1 MIASPDITGENEP
14 ESAVGQP
21 SGTRVTGVDASRRG
35 WVAVS
40 LPAPSPAALSQSALS
55 PAALSQSALSPAA
68 LSPSALSPAAGGL
81 VVTVKVAASLG
92 VLLAPELGLAGTT
105 IVGIDM
111 PLGLL
116 ETGWREADRAARG
129 LLGPRRSS
137 VFAIPPRAVWAAT
150 GYPAA
155 NQRCRELTGQG
166 FSAQAWG
173 LRAKLLEAN
182 QYRQACGH
190 PLYEVHPELAFGA
203 MAGAPLAASKHTG
216 PGREERRRLLARHG
230 IEIPAGTPPTLLGDV
245 LDAAA
250 VAWSARRIAAGQAVT
265 VPAIPQHDDQGAE
278 IAIRF

>member
-1 MIASPDITGENEP
+1 VGHRTGM
-14 ESAVGQP
+14 
-21 SGTRVTGVDASRRG
+21 RVTGVDACRRG

-40 LPAPSPAALSQSALS
+40 L
-55 PAALSQSALSPAA
+55 
-68 LSPSALSPAAGGL
+68 AAGRPAI
-81 VVTVKVAASLG
+81 TVRVGPSLG
-92 VLLAPELGLAGTT
+92 PLLAPDLDPAGTT

-116 ETGWREADRAARG
+116 EAGWREADRAARG

-137 VFAIPPRAVWAAT
+137 VFAIPPRPVWAEAS
-150 GYPAA
+150 YPAA
-155 NQRCRELTGQG
+155 NQRCRELAGQG

-173 LRAKLLEAN
+173 LRTKLLEAN
-182 QYRQACGH
+182 QYRQTCGH

-216 PGREERRRLLARHG
+216 SGRDERLRLLARAR
-230 IEIPAGTPPTLLGDV
+230 IEIPAGTPAALIGDV

-265 VPAIPQHDDQGAE
+265 VPDVPQHDSQGRE
-278 IAIRF
+278 ITIRY

>member
-1 MIASPDITGENEP
+1 M
-14 ESAVGQP
+14 
-21 SGTRVTGVDASRRG
+21 RVAGVDACRRG

-40 LPAPSPAALSQSALS
+40 LAAVSL
-55 PAALSQSALSPAA
+55 
-68 LSPSALSPAAGGL
+68 AAGGPA
-81 VVTVKVAASLG
+81 VTVRVGPSLG
-92 VLLAPELGLAGTT
+92 ALLAPDLDPAGTT
-105 IVGIDM
+105 VVGIDM

-116 ETGWREADRAARG
+116 ETGWREADRAARL

-137 VFAIPPRAVWAAT
+137 VFAIPPRAVWAET
-150 GYPAA
+150 SYLAA

-166 FSAQAWG
+166 LSAQAWG

-182 QYRQACGH
+182 QYRQTCGH

-203 MAGAPLAASKHTG
+203 MAGAPLAASKHTA
-216 PGREERRRLLARHG
+216 PGRDERRRLLAQADL
-230 IEIPAGTPPTLLGDV
+230 EIPPGTAATLIGDV
-245 LDAAA
+245 LDAAV

>member
-1 MIASPDITGENEP
+1 M
-14 ESAVGQP
+14 
-21 SGTRVTGVDASRRG
+21 RVTGIDACRRG

-40 LPAPSPAALSQSALS
+40 LAAVSVT
-55 PAALSQSALSPAA
+55 
-68 LSPSALSPAAGGL
+68 AGGPA
-81 VVTVKVAASLG
+81 VSVKVGASLDA
-92 VLLAPELGLAGTT
+92 LLAPDLDPAGTT

-137 VFAIPPRAVWAAT
+137 VFAIPPRAVWAEAS
-150 GYPAA
+150 YPAA
-155 NQRCRELTGQG
+155 NQRCRELVGQG

-182 QYRQACGH
+182 QYRQRCGH

-216 PGREERRRLLARHG
+216 PGRDERRRLLAQAG
-230 IEIPAGTPPTLLGDV
+230 IEIPAWTPAALIGDV

-250 VAWSARRIAAGQAVT
+250 VAWSAGRIAAGQAVT
-265 VPAIPQHDDQGAE
+265 VPAIPQYDGQGAE